1 MAARDTVQHFGQ
13 TALHPRAL
21 ARGHHHHIQRCCKFR
36 HETTSSCSWRP
47 ASATPAK
54 FSLRWII
61 SLVAGLALLL
71 GLGGCSA

>member
-1 MAARDTVQHFGQ
+1 LGKLLFIRVPLPAAIT
-13 TALHPRAL
+13 
-21 ARGHHHHIQRCCKFR
+21 
-36 HETTSSCSWRP
+36 TTSSAAANSDMKQLP
-47 ASATPAK
+47 LVLGAPLSATPAK